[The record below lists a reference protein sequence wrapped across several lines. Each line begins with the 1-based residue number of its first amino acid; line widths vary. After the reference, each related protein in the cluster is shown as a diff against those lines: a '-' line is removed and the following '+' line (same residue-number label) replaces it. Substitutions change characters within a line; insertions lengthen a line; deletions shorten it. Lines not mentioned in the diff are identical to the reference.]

1 MRFRLGRQGELAMA
15 QDDYD
20 DLDLDL
26 DPAAPIGD
34 PDRDGERLA
43 NFGDAVTNADVVRA
57 DFGML
62 GLAAAA
68 PGPMPIDTAK
78 MLAFLNACMTSQPRV
93 QYGLGAKIPNDAA
106 QPGRDFTKVDCSG
119 FVRAAIRRST
129 APKVAFPDG
138 SVVQHDWV
146 RDQGYTRQTLADG
159 KLDDGRVRIAFL
171 SPADS
176 PSRIGHVVLIL
187 NGKTLESHGGVGPN
201 SRAWTGQGWQAKAR
215 VYLLK

>member
-1 MRFRLGRQGELAMA
+1 MA

-20 DLDLDL
+20 DLDL

-34 PDRDGERLA
+34 PSADGERLA
-43 NFGDAVTNADVVRA
+43 NFGDSVANADVERA

-62 GLAAAA
+62 GLAKAA
-68 PGPMPIDTAK
+68 PGPMPIDTVKA
-78 MLAFLNACMTSQPRV
+78 LAFLNACMTSQPRV
-93 QYGLGAKIPNDAA
+93 QYGLGAKIPNDTA

-146 RDQGYTRQTLADG
+146 RDQGYARQTLADG
-159 KLDDGRVRIAFL
+159 KLEDGHVRIAFL

-187 NGKTLESHGGVGPN
+187 SGKTLESHGGVGPD
-201 SRAWTGQGWQAKAR
+201 SRPWTGAGWQAKAR